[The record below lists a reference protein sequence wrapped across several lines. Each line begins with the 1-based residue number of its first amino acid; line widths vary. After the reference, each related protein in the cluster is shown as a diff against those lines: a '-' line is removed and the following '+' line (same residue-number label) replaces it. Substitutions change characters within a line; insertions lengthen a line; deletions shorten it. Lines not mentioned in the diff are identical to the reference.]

1 MNKKVECDLNK
12 LINTNNTTI
21 VNITNYI
28 RSIFKLSNNLDIL
41 NNTRVYITDLFR
53 NIKLLKYRE
62 LDLRNERRKLVDDL
76 EDLKR
81 AYVSGDNLSINEQ
94 GKNTGGKVN
103 QVELRQIK
111 MLQLREE
118 LQQKLSESLLL
129 EKSLKENTEIFK
141 RFIQL
146 IQNPQHQE
154 IVYRMYIN
162 CETASK
168 IAEEYC
174 YSTGTVQEYRK
185 RGIGFLEK
193 VLKCYL
199 ENMQ

>member
-1 MNKKVECDLNK
+1 MNKKKECDLTK
-12 LINTNNTTI
+12 LIQDNSNI
-21 VNITNYI
+21 LVNIYNYI
-28 RSIFKLSNNLDIL
+28 LNSFKITKVELLD
-41 NNTRVYITDLFR
+41 NTRVYITDLFR

-94 GKNTGGKVN
+94 GKNTGGKIN

-111 MLQLREE
+111 MLELQEE
-118 LQQKLSESLLL
+118 LRQKLSDSLIL
-129 EKSLKENTEIFK
+129 EKSLKDHSEFFK
-141 RFIQL
+141 GFIQL
-146 IQNPQHQE
+146 IQNPQHME

-162 CETASK
+162 CETASV
-168 IAEEYC
+168 IANEYC

-185 RGIGFLEK
+185 RGISFLEK

-199 ENMQ
+199 SKLQ